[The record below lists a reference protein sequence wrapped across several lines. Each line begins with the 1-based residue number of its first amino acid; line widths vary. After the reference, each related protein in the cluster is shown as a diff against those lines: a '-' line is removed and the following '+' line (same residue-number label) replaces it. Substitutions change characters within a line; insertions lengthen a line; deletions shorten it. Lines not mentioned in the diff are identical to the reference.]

1 MKNTAEIVQARP
13 EDAAELI
20 EYIRQIGAETD
31 NLSFGA
37 EGLPFDVASEADYLR
52 SQMDSADSVSYL
64 ARIDGRIVGD
74 AGIERLPRRMGH
86 RGDLG
91 ISVLKS
97 EWGKG
102 IGSMLMEKIIRFAA
116 ENDFDMI
123 DLEVRS
129 DNARAI
135 SLYERYGFRKIC
147 RYPAFFKIDGR
158 YIDFDLMNLW
168 VGKDPLS
175 Q

>member
-64 ARIDGRIVGD
+64 ARIDLAFAVADDLRVGVSPQ
-74 AGIERLPRRMGH
+74 E
-86 RGDLG
+86 
-91 ISVLKS
+91 
-97 EWGKG
+97 
-102 IGSMLMEKIIRFAA
+102 
-116 ENDFDMI
+116 
-123 DLEVRS
+123 
-129 DNARAI
+129 
-135 SLYERYGFRKIC
+135 
-147 RYPAFFKIDGR
+147 
-158 YIDFDLMNLW
+158 
-168 VGKDPLS
+168 
-175 Q
+175 